1 MAKTHDAQ
9 ELLTSAQSAA
19 IAGVHRATVAK
30 WVARGDLRAVQRE
43 PQILIDREALDQFL
57 LDRQQLADASDTSQ
71 TSNLTLEPAENPLV
85 FGRKDAAIL
94 LGVHPDTINRWR
106 RQGHLKATPQGLIPL
121 SEIKRLTA
129 ATTPSSGTQLELLG
143 DPVQPSPRLAGEGPP
158 ALAATLV
165 SPDPATTGET
175 APVFTPSWAVL
186 VRLLEASYQ
195 REAKLAEQLDVVNTL
210 LLRLV
215 DPTGPRSSILSRH
228 GDPLTPPLTEQ
239 VLAFLRE
246 QPGPHRSVE
255 VRDALGLPHSPK
267 DAFQRLVSQGLI
279 ERLAPGLFAAIPDDK
294 PSSPLEPAEG
304 TLLARVLAY
313 VRETTGDDSRRRG
326 VRSWQVQQALDL
338 PERPNRTLSRLAERK
353 LIYRHR
359 EGVYSARPSEVEKK
373 IEEVENTDGED
384 SG

>member
-1 MAKTHDAQ
+1 MSETHDVPQ
-9 ELLTSAQSAA
+9 LLTSAQSAA

-43 PQILIDREALDQFL
+43 PQILIDREDLDQFL

-106 RQGHLKATPQGLIPL
+106 RQGHIKATPQGLIPL
-121 SEIKRLTA
+121 SEIKRLAA

-143 DPVQPSPRLAGEGPP
+143 DPALPAP
-158 ALAATLV
+158 ALAREVPPAPTPPLV
-165 SPDPATTGET
+165 SPEPATAREA
-175 APVFTPSWAVL
+175 APTLTPSWAVL

-215 DPTGPRSSILSRH
+215 DPSGPRSSILSGH

-246 QPGPHRSVE
+246 HPGPHRSVE
-255 VRDALGLPHSPK
+255 VRDELGLPHSPK
-267 DAFQRLVSQGLI
+267 NALQSLFRRGLAR
-279 ERLAPGLFAAIPDDK
+279 RLAPGVFQAIPDDK
-294 PSSPLEPAEG
+294 PSSPPEPAEG

-326 VRSWQVQQALDL
+326 VRSWQVQKALDL
-338 PERPNRTLSRLAERK
+338 SRSANRTLTRLVERK
-353 LIYRHR
+353 LIYRI
-359 EGVYSARPSEVEKK
+359 GKGLYSARPGEVEKEK
-373 IEEVENTDGED
+373 DITKQVIEEG
-384 SG
+384 